1 MQLFKAMKKK
11 YYLNF
16 FFLSPFKMDN
26 LLLYY
31 CILTATV
38 VAYSYTNYSLYMNLG
53 KPENTKKIKNSSEAI

>member
-1 MQLFKAMKKK
+1 MKLFKAMKKK

-16 FFLSPFKMDN
+16 FFFSPFKMGN
-26 LLLYY
+26 LLLCY

-53 KPENTKKIKNSSEAI
+53 KPEKQKGLKIPQK